1 MIKTSSTHP
10 WKKQWDKKK
19 EKKKR
24 GKQRRKTCIFAN
36 GIRF

>member
-19 EKKKR
+19 EKKKG